1 MNVKSQTTL
10 FRLSLM
16 IAICVALSM
25 AMTAQVKS
33 TTTTTEGAAVKQ
45 VTVERGEVAYVSG
58 NDLFVKTEDG
68 QIRHFPNIPEDARAM
83 VNGKLLGIHDLQ
95 PGMKLERTITVT
107 TTPRVVKTVETI
119 TGKVFYVAPPITV
132 ILTLE
137 NGQNQSF
144 KIPKGQKFM
153 VDGKEMDAFGLKKG
167 MTVKATRIREVP
179 ETVIA
184 QQRQVTGSMSPP
196 PPALPANA
204 PLLIAQSEPTPVP
217 ATTPAAPAALPKT
230 GSVLPLIGLLGLLFA
245 SSSLLLRHR
254 RH

>member
-10 FRLSLM
+10 FRLSVM
-16 IAICVALSM
+16 IAICLAISI
-25 AMTAQVKS
+25 AMTAQVKR
-33 TTTTTEGAAVKQ
+33 TTTTAEGAAAKQ

-68 QIRHFPNIPEDARAM
+68 QILHFPNIPEDARAT
-83 VNGKLLGIHDLQ
+83 VNGKQLGIHDLQ
-95 PGMKLERTITVT
+95 PGMILERTLTVT
-107 TTPRVVKTVETI
+107 TTPRMITTVESI
-119 TGKVFYVAPPITV
+119 TGKVWYIAPPNTV

-144 KIPKGQKFM
+144 KIPKGQKFT
-153 VDGKEMDAFGLKKG
+153 VNGEEMDAFALKKG
-167 MTVKATRIREVP
+167 MTVTATRIREVP

-184 QQRQVTGSMSPP
+184 HQKQVTGSMPP

-204 PLLIAQSEPTPVP
+204 PILIAQNEPAP

-230 GSVLPLIGLLGLLFA
+230 GSVLPLIGLLGLLFT
-245 SSSLLLRHR
+245 SSSLLLKIVR
-254 RH
+254 R